1 MLSEHPSSAV
11 SDRGSELLSGA
22 TVSSRK
28 AQSRCGS
35 AGELL
40 AWRPDRVGHEALNG
54 YDTRGRTGPLAREC
68 SVHWQFYDED
78 SDAIHESASRR
89 LR

>member
-1 MLSEHPSSAV
+1 MA
-11 SDRGSELLSGA
+11 
-22 TVSSRK
+22 SSRY
-28 AQSRCGS
+28 GS

-68 SVHWQFYDED
+68 SVQSYNED
-78 SDAIHESASRR
+78 SDAIRESASRSKKEYAKMA
-89 LR
+89 L